1 MESQHVASGGLA
13 RLLAASS
20 GATELASLKDMGLG
34 INQAELEQ
42 LAQSRREALA
52 QSGRIEFGQPALL
65 AVADAFA
72 AVLESDEL
80 LTVFH
85 ERRHALEQRADD
97 VAQLWQDVCLTM
109 PQINNIALR
118 DTLAS
123 IGGFKMRYDTLFAAH
138 EVPAE
143 IDYPLSHPVSERL
156 KGLDYLQAW
165 LTQLQREARYLARFD
180 RDECIRL
187 LESSCPDYQ
196 GLLINLCELIERAE
210 QRGLISP
217 LSHP

>member
-72 AVLESDEL
+72 ASPYLEREQCADQLEALQAVFYSARADAPSSIPDDEL
-80 LTVFH
+80 IDGMRVAFDGCCGGDLDALT
-85 ERRHALEQRADD
+85 ALS
-97 VAQLWQDVCLTM
+97 AQELLS
-109 PQINNIALR
+109 
-118 DTLAS
+118 LAS
-123 IGGFKMRYDTLFAAH
+123 TSCFGDDDDDP
-138 EVPAE
+138 E
-143 IDYPLSHPVSERL
+143 PVLNGPYSITDDEGRIYTWDPDAWRDDICAPGWHGERW
-156 KGLDYLQAW
+156 D
-165 LTQLQREARYLARFD
+165 
-180 RDECIRL
+180 DEL
-187 LESSCPDYQ
+187 
-196 GLLINLCELIERAE
+196 
-210 QRGLISP
+210 
-217 LSHP
+217 